1 MLQQS
6 QNIDYLY
13 IPTSKNLQ
21 SLLKTSTFW
30 TIGNVQSAYLI
41 KSQLVNLTKSQNYEY
56 ALTKDGSLIKFG
68 HQKTKYCNLFN
79 SLYIL
84 SYTDKSFLLT
94 SYDRVKEYHCT
105 DQKQLKNWIENL
117 IRFCVTRGQIQTRF
131 RFLSQINN
139 GNYSKGYLIEDNK
152 QRQFVC
158 KTFQKTDLIKVTKL
172 RDSVIGEM
180 LLLRPI
186 DHQNVIKLLEI
197 HEDNKQIYLI
207 YEYAKGELFQEFQ
220 KKKTE
225 KSQFSE
231 QQISNFMKQIFEG
244 LKHIHSLNIM
254 HRDIKL
260 ENILVKDSQT
270 IVIADF
276 GLAAKKIPKFE
287 YKKYGTPGYI
297 APEVLNLKIYNE
309 KIDIF
314 SAGVVAYIL
323 MTQQPLFSGNT
334 ISAIL
339 NQNTAGKIDFNN
351 SKFVSLS
358 KDAQSFL
365 KRVLCL
371 EENQRPSA
379 ADCLDSPFLQL
390 QTLNNEIGTPLL
402 QKKEVRLSY
411 LGSSVLPEQINLSK
425 AKRRSMRQ
433 YILLKQA
440 IITEKQKT
448 QLMQQIAE
456 QQQGD
461 EEDQENLIVQET
473 VKNITGSF
481 YTETKNG
488 QNNEQQQESD
498 SSESMNGESSESDD
512 DDANLFLE
520 DDSCHNLSSKLSQL
534 GGIKIKMKR

>member
-21 SLLKTSTFW
+21 SLLKTSTFKMN
-30 TIGNVQSAYLI
+30 GNVQQTYLI
-41 KSQLVNLTKSQNYEY
+41 KSQLINLTKSQKYEY
-56 ALTKDGSLIKFG
+56 ALTKDGQFIKFG
-68 HQKTKYCNLFN
+68 HQTTKCYNLFS

-84 SYTDKSFLLT
+84 SFSDKSFILT

-105 DQKQLKNWIENL
+105 EQKQLKNWIEHL
-117 IRFCVTRGQIQTRF
+117 LRFCITRGQIQTRF

-152 QRQFVC
+152 QKQFVC

-186 DHQNVIKLLEI
+186 DHPNVIKLLEI

-220 KKKTE
+220 KKKIE

-323 MTQQPLFSGNT
+323 LTQQPLFSGNT

-339 NQNTAGKIDFNN
+339 NQNTAGRIDFNN
-351 SKFVSLS
+351 SKFICLS
-358 KDAQSFL
+358 QDAQQFL

-379 ADCLDSPFLQL
+379 ADCLDSSFLQL
-390 QTLNNEIGTPLL
+390 QILNNELGTPLQ

-440 IITEKQKT
+440 IITEKQKA
-448 QLMQQIAE
+448 QMMQQIAE

-473 VKNITGSF
+473 VKNIAGSF
-481 YTETKNG
+481 YTETKNES
-488 QNNEQQQESD
+488 NNEQLSESD
-498 SSESMNGESSESDD
+498 SGESMNGESSDSD

-534 GGIKIKMKR
+534 GGFEIKMKR

>member
-21 SLLKTSTFW
+21 SLLKTTTFW
-30 TIGNVQSAYLI
+30 TAGNVQSAYLI

-56 ALTKDGSLIKFG
+56 ALTKDGSLVKFG

-79 SLYIL
+79 GLYIL

-105 DQKQLKNWIENL
+105 DQKQLKNWIELL

-158 KTFQKTDLIKVTKL
+158 KTFQKTDLVKVTKL

-186 DHQNVIKLLEI
+186 DHPNVIKLLEI

-220 KKKTE
+220 KKKAE

-260 ENILVKDSQT
+260 ENILVKDSST

-297 APEVLNLKIYNE
+297 APEVLNLKVYNE

-323 MTQQPLFSGNT
+323 LTQQPLFSGNT

-339 NQNTAGKIDFNN
+339 NQNTAGRIDFNN
-351 SKFVSLS
+351 SKFVCLS

-379 ADCLDSPFLQL
+379 ADCLDSLFLQL
-390 QTLNNEIGTPLL
+390 QTVNNELGTP
-402 QKKEVRLSY
+402 QKQKEVRLSY

-448 QLMQQIAE
+448 QMMQQIVE
-456 QQQGD
+456 QQQG
-461 EEDQENLIVQET
+461 EEEEQENLIVQET
-473 VKNITGSF
+473 VKNIAGSF

-488 QNNEQQQESD
+488 QNGEQQIESD
-498 SSESMNGESSESDD
+498 SGESMNGEDSSESDD

-534 GGIKIKMKR
+534 GGFEIKMKR

>member
-21 SLLKTSTFW
+21 SLLKTTTFW
-30 TIGNVQSAYLI
+30 STGNVQSAYLI

-56 ALTKDGSLIKFG
+56 ALTKDGSLVKFG

-105 DQKQLKNWIENL
+105 DQKQLKNWIELL

-186 DHQNVIKLLEI
+186 DHPNVIKLLEI

-220 KKKTE
+220 KKKAE

-260 ENILVKDSQT
+260 ENILVKDSST

-297 APEVLNLKIYNE
+297 APEVLNLKVYNE

-323 MTQQPLFSGNT
+323 LTQQPLFSGNT

-339 NQNTAGKIDFNN
+339 NQNTAGRIDFNN
-351 SKFVSLS
+351 SKFICLS

-379 ADCLDSPFLQL
+379 ADCLDSLFLQL
-390 QTLNNEIGTPLL
+390 QTVNNELGTP
-402 QKKEVRLSY
+402 QKQKEIRLSY

-448 QLMQQIAE
+448 QMMQQIAE
-456 QQQGD
+456 QQQGE

-473 VKNITGSF
+473 VKHIAGSF

-488 QNNEQQQESD
+488 QNGEQQIESD
-498 SSESMNGESSESDD
+498 SGESMNGDSSESDD

-534 GGIKIKMKR
+534 GGFEIKMKR

>member
-30 TIGNVQSAYLI
+30 IAGNVQSTYLI
-41 KSQLVNLTKSQNYEY
+41 KSQLVNLTKSQNYEF
-56 ALTKDGSLIKFG
+56 ALSKEGQLIKFG
-68 HQKTKYCNLFN
+68 HQKTKYCNLYN
-79 SLYIL
+79 NLYIL
-84 SYTDKSFLLT
+84 SYTDKSFILT

-105 DQKQLKNWIENL
+105 DQKQLKTWIEYL
-117 IRFCVTRGQIQTRF
+117 IKFCITRGQIQTRF
-131 RFLSQINN
+131 RFLSQISN

-152 QRQFVC
+152 QKQFVC
-158 KTFQKTDLIKVTKL
+158 KTFQKVDLIKVTKL

-186 DHQNVIKLLEI
+186 DHPNVIRLLEI

-220 KKKTE
+220 KKKSE
-225 KSQFSE
+225 QSQFSE
-231 QQISNFMKQIFEG
+231 QQISNFMKQIFQG
-244 LKHIHSLNIM
+244 LKYIHSLNIM

-260 ENILVKDSQT
+260 ENILVKDSST
-270 IVIADF
+270 ILIADF

-297 APEVLNLKIYNE
+297 APEVLNLKVYNE

-323 MTQQPLFSGNT
+323 LTQQPLFSGNT

-351 SKFVSLS
+351 PKFISLS

-365 KRVLCL
+365 KTVLCL
-371 EENQRPSA
+371 EESQRPSA
-379 ADCLDSPFLQL
+379 KDCLDSSFLSL
-390 QTLNNEIGTPLL
+390 QIINNEIGTPLQ

-448 QLMQQIAE
+448 QMMQQIAE

-473 VKNITGSF
+473 VKNIAGSF

-488 QNNEQQQESD
+488 SNNEQVSESDSGESMNGD
-498 SSESMNGESSESDD
+498 SSESD

-534 GGIKIKMKR
+534 GGFEIKMKR

>member
-21 SLLKTSTFW
+21 SLLKTQTFW

-172 RDSVIGEM
+172 RDSVIGEI

-339 NQNTAGKIDFNN
+339 NQNTAGRIDFNN

-379 ADCLDSPFLQL
+379 VDCLDSPFLQL

-448 QLMQQIAE
+448 QFMQQIAE

-473 VKNITGSF
+473 VKNIAGSF

-488 QNNEQQQESD
+488 QNNEQLQESD

-534 GGIKIKMKR
+534 GGIEIKMKR

>member
-21 SLLKTSTFW
+21 SLLKTTKLST
-30 TIGNVQSAYLI
+30 TGNVQQAYLI
-41 KSQLVNLTKSQNYEY
+41 KSQLINLTKSQKYEY
-56 ALTKDGSLIKFG
+56 ALTKDGSLVKFG
-68 HQKTKYCNLFN
+68 HQTTKCYNLFSN
-79 SLYIL
+79 LFIL

-105 DQKQLKNWIENL
+105 DQKQLKNWIEHL
-117 IRFCVTRGQIQTRF
+117 LRFCITRGQIQTRF

-139 GNYSKGYLIEDNK
+139 GNYSKGYLIEDSK
-152 QRQFVC
+152 QKQFVC

-186 DHQNVIKLLEI
+186 DHPNVIKLLEI

-220 KKKTE
+220 KKKSE

-244 LKHIHSLNIM
+244 LKHIHSLNII

-260 ENILVKDSQT
+260 ENILVKDSST

-297 APEVLNLKIYNE
+297 APEVLNLKVYNE

-323 MTQQPLFSGNT
+323 LTQQPVFSGNT

-339 NQNTAGKIDFNN
+339 NSNTAGRIDFNN
-351 SKFVSLS
+351 SKFICLS
-358 KDAQSFL
+358 QDAQQFL
-365 KRVLCL
+365 QRVLCL

-379 ADCLDSPFLQL
+379 ADCLDSSFLQL
-390 QTLNNEIGTPLL
+390 KFLNNELGTPLQ

-440 IITEKQKT
+440 INTEKQKA
-448 QLMQQIAE
+448 LIMQQIAE
-456 QQQGD
+456 QQQGE
-461 EEDQENLIVQET
+461 EEDQENLIVSET
-473 VKNITGSF
+473 VKNVHSILRQRM
-481 YTETKNG
+481 G
-488 QNNEQQQESD
+488 QIMR
-498 SSESMNGESSESDD
+498 ESMNGESSESDDD

-534 GGIKIKMKR
+534 GGFEIKMKR